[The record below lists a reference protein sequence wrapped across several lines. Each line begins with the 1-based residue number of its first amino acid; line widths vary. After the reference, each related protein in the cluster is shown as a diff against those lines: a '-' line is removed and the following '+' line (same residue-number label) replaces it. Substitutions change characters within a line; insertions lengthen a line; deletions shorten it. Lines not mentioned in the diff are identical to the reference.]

1 MKKTAEMGAR
11 AKKSK
16 PRVKM
21 KKPPGR
27 AGGRVQKRGNCEG
40 AGANKQKRE
49 LAGETAPAERGR
61 RAHIF
66 FGAPY
71 WVRRIADT

>member
-11 AKKSK
+11 ANKSK

-27 AGGRVQKRGNCEG
+27 AGGASKKRGNCERV
-40 AGANKQKRE
+40 GANKQKRE
-49 LAGETAPAERGR
+49 LAGENAPAERGR
-61 RAHIF
+61 RAHTF